1 LRVLLDT
8 HALLWA
14 FLSPTQLSRSAAFA
28 ITKEENEI
36 VVSAA
41 TAWEIATKVR
51 IGKLPWAEELER
63 EFLHHIATAGYV
75 MAEITPE
82 IALRAG
88 RLPGDHRDPFDRI
101 IAAHALAED
110 MPVISADLKLDAFG
124 VRRLW

>member
-1 LRVLLDT
+1 MRLLLDT

-14 FLSPTQLSRSAAFA
+14 VLTPTRLSRAAA
-28 ITKEENEI
+28 IAVDAVDHEI
-36 VVSAA
+36 VISAA

-63 EFLHHIATAGYV
+63 DFLMHVATAGYV
-75 MAEITPE
+75 MADVTPE

-101 IAAHALAED
+101 LAAHALAED
-110 MPVISADLKLDAFG
+110 IPIISADPKLDTFG
-124 VRRLW
+124 IRRLW